1 MSMFINN
8 TKIKGEMDNEG
19 SVSKAFAKMAH
30 IIEENDGTRS
40 FEWITDTCH
49 DQQAPF
55 QYNQETRIA
64 LTSSQHLISDFS
76 KGFLTVHFTA
86 GFKLQ
91 GLTAGNFTDSNHLI
105 KLFVGWKS
113 SNQAVRQMQIWVNGH
128 SIGYNQ
134 QEMIREGFAYSSCM
148 SKQEKATKRFIH
160 SLYENVSKYA
170 KSICGVYLNVDDL
183 KSGELLEASWD
194 ANIPFDNFL
203 VLQAFDLFPN
213 FAIPNVELRLYF
225 DPSGLVWCP
234 VDPYAVYD
242 SKVLIEGKNIGAHL
256 PANINFKRGF
266 TQIGNSAM
274 CPSSFR
280 ITAEDETTINSALQA
295 VEGYANMSEA
305 ERQAWK
311 INYMTTHDIKFSV
324 ASSELTLY
332 CQTMRITEFSSHMA
346 GFGICEQS
354 LKEIAEILA
363 GGIVIPSQIL
373 FYDGFPDAP
382 NARGIQTNLRAT
394 LSNVTS
400 LSIAFPKH
408 PNDLTVFENPCYQ
421 NLQLRI
427 NNKNYPDKVLSTVG
441 AEFLQMQLIAS
452 DLDGSIECTQEFE
465 DSFTQD
471 RNASDG
477 TRYTNTL
484 SDCSSFLWN
493 VQLERN
499 GGGYFFDGYESHGQN
514 ISVELVGNPVYTGAN
529 DTYYN
534 VDAAGLIHPPA
545 CQMWSCKD
553 TYIILSNGD
562 MKFRINGEPDLISTQ
577 RDPRQIPPS
586 N

>member
-1 MSMFINN
+1 MYISN
-8 TKIKGEMDNEG
+8 TKIKGEMDREG
-19 SVSKAFAKMAH
+19 SVAKVFQKMSN

-91 GLTAGNFTDSNHLI
+91 GISAANFNDTNHLI

-170 KSICGVYLNVDDL
+170 KSICGVYLNIDDL
-183 KSGELLEASWD
+183 KSGDLLEASWD

-234 VDPYAVYD
+234 VDPYTVYD
-242 SKVLIEGKNIGAHL
+242 TKVLIEGATIAQSL

-266 TQIGNSAM
+266 TQIGNAAM
-274 CPSSFR
+274 CPSSFK
-280 ITAEDETTINSALQA
+280 IDDNEYLTDGTTANPDYN
-295 VEGYANMSEA
+295 
-305 ERQAWK
+305 K
-311 INYMTTHDIKFSV
+311 KFIVS
-324 ASSELTLY
+324 SSELTLY

-346 GFGICEQS
+346 GFGVCEQS

-373 FYDGFPDAP
+373 MYDGFPDSP

-394 LSNVTS
+394 LSNVVS

-408 PNDLTVFENPCYQ
+408 PNDLTVFENPVYQ

-452 DLDGSIECTQEFE
+452 DLDGSIECCQEFE
-465 DSFTQD
+465 DSYTQD

-499 GGGYFFDGYESHGQN
+499 GGGYFFDGFESHGQN

-534 VDAAGLIHPPA
+534 VDAAGTIHAPA
-545 CQMWSCKD
+545 PQMWSCKD
-553 TYIILSNGD
+553 TYILLLPGD
-562 MKFRINGEPDLISTQ
+562 MKFKINGEPETISTQ
-577 RDPRQIPPS
+577 RDTRMLPPTH
-586 N
+586 

>member
-1 MSMFINN
+1 MFVSN
-8 TKIKGEMDNEG
+8 TKIKGEMDHEG
-19 SVSKAFAKMAH
+19 SVAKVFQKMSN

-40 FEWITDTCH
+40 FEWVTDTCH

-64 LTSSQHLISDFS
+64 LTSTQHLISDFS
-76 KGFLTVHFTA
+76 KGFLTVKVQA

-91 GLTAGNFTDSNHLI
+91 GITAGNFTDTNHLI
-105 KLFVGWKS
+105 KLFVGHKS
-113 SNQAVRQMQIWVNGH
+113 SNQMVRQLQIWVNGH

-160 SLYENVSKYA
+160 SLYENVSAYA
-170 KSICGVYLNVDDL
+170 KSICGVYINVDDFKDGAEHL
-183 KSGELLEASWD
+183 VEWT

-225 DPSGLVWCP
+225 DPAGLVWCP
-234 VDPYAVYD
+234 VDPYTVYD
-242 SKVLIEGKNIGAHL
+242 VKTLVEGANIGATL
-256 PANINFKRGF
+256 PQNINFKRGF
-266 TQIGNSAM
+266 TQIGNAAM
-274 CPSSFR
+274 CPSSF
-280 ITAEDETTINSALQA
+280 ALGSTSSI
-295 VEGYANMSEA
+295 EGYANMTPSQQVA
-305 ERQAWK
+305 ALAA
-311 INYMTTHDIKFSV
+311 NNIKYVVS
-324 ASSELTLY
+324 SSELTLF
-332 CQTMRITEFSSHMA
+332 CSSMRITEFSSHMA
-346 GFGICEQS
+346 GFGVCEQS
-354 LKEIAEILA
+354 LKEIAAVLA
-363 GGIVIPSQIL
+363 EGIAIPSQIL
-373 FYDGFPDAP
+373 IYDGFPDTA
-382 NARGIQTNLRAT
+382 NSRGIQTNLRAT

-400 LSIAFPKH
+400 LSIVFPKH
-408 PNDLTVFENPCYQ
+408 ANDLTVFENPVYEG
-421 NLQLRI
+421 LQLRI
-427 NNKNYPDKVLSTVG
+427 NNKNYPDKTLSTVG

-452 DLDGSIECTQEFE
+452 DLDGSIECTKEFE
-465 DSFTQD
+465 DSYCQD

-499 GGGYFFDGYESHGQN
+499 GGGYFFDGFESHGAN
-514 ISVELVGNPVYTGAN
+514 IPIELVGKPVYSGAS

-534 VDAAGLIHPPA
+534 VDSAGTTHPPA
-545 CQMWSCKD
+545 PQCFSCKD
-553 TYIILSNGD
+553 TYVLLTPGE
-562 MKFRINGEPDLISTQ
+562 MRFVMNGEPKNKQTQ
-577 RDPRQIPPS
+577 RDLKQLPPV